1 MKNVLYFG
9 YIVSIGLIVLSL
21 LNDKNDCE
29 SKIVEAAE
37 SQMVDVYTG
46 KNQSDQK
53 MNEANKICKKGEI
66 KAGFINKL
74 ISF

>member
-9 YIVSIGLIVLSL
+9 YVAAIGLVVLSL

-29 SKIVEAAE
+29 TKIIEAAE

-46 KNQSDQK
+46 KNQSDKK
-53 MNEANKICKKGEI
+53 MIEANNICKKGEV
-66 KAGFINKL
+66 KAEFINKL